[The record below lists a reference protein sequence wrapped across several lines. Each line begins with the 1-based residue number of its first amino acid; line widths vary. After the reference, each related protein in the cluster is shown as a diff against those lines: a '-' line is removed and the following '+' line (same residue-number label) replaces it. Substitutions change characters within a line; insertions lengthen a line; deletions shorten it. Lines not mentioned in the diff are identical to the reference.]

1 MEANRISGEI
11 QLDQAK
17 ALCITIPYSEGW
29 TATVDGVETELKRAN
44 TMFMEMELEPGSHEI
59 VLTYRTPG
67 LAAGGALTVGGC
79 VICVVLWGLDTVR
92 RRRNRNYGEYVRR
105 RKE

>member
-1 MEANRISGEI
+1 MEDRKQDVLEQVEVEANRISGEI

-44 TMFMEMELEPGSHEI
+44 TMFMAMELEPGSHEI

-67 LAAGGALTVGGC
+67 LAAGGALTVGAA
-79 VICVVLWGLDTVR
+79 
-92 RRRNRNYGEYVRR
+92 
-105 RKE
+105 